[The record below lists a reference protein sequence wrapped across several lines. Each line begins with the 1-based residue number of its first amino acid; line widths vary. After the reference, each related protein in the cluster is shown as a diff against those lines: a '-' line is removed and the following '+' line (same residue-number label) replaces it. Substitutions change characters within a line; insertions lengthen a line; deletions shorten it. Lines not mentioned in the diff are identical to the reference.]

1 MANHMQPIS
10 QPPQSSSRASP
21 GLLLHWLGEKRLLL
35 PSPFVHRGYQGNL
48 FKKKKANQ
56 KGEEAHS
63 VTRTKQRA
71 VFAGGLIIN
80 NKVSAA
86 WKNSTEGMHC
96 KVEPDKWM
104 IITFCPE
111 IDVSG
116 VPPFGRKR
124 GGWGFLLARA
134 PTHSTPLFPLGKT
147 PRSSIRNNCLESR
160 HLSNISSS
168 CAIKYLCKIFVSA
181 LALAVWIWGQCAWGL
196 HLCSVSPACPKHSRP
211 SSSEAP
217 APRRVLVLQHT
228 MCPGQ
233 GQGQVQVSHL
243 VPPSS
248 GLHPGTSS

>member
-1 MANHMQPIS
+1 M
-10 QPPQSSSRASP
+10 
-21 GLLLHWLGEKRLLL
+21 
-35 PSPFVHRGYQGNL
+35 
-48 FKKKKANQ
+48 
-56 KGEEAHS
+56 
-63 VTRTKQRA
+63 
-71 VFAGGLIIN
+71 FAGGLIIN

-86 WKNSTEGMHC
+86 WKNSTEGNALQGGARQVDDHHLL
-96 KVEPDKWM
+96 
-104 IITFCPE
+104 CPE

-160 HLSNISSS
+160 HLSNISPS

-181 LALAVWIWGQCAWGL
+181 LALAVWIWGQRAWGL
-196 HLCSVSPACPKHSRP
+196 HLCSVSPACPKHPRP

-217 APRRVLVLQHT
+217 APRHVLVLQHT

-233 GQGQVQVSHL
+233 GQGQIQVSHL

-248 GLHPGTSS
+248 GLHPGNSS